1 MAPKTNPNKITS
13 LGAWTD
19 AFIVFAR
26 LSFTRHPTD
35 IKGILKYIKTIR
47 LGASRNPKA
56 SPLEFDKQF
65 LLKMSADST
74 ISWAFVDAELGFI
87 YLSNQFLTQQNQ
99 SNLKWHDC
107 NFKGSCS
114 RQHFLYLHSCIVTKA
129 TPPPKKKALLV
140 IAVITIS
147 QYHAYMNLVLDRHRY
162 GLTGISFVSVY
173 KKGKSVTLPQ
183 IL

>member
-47 LGASRNPKA
+47 LG
-56 SPLEFDKQF
+56 DKQF

-129 TPPPKKKALLV
+129 TPLPPPKKHCLSLQSLQLV
-140 IAVITIS
+140 NTM
-147 QYHAYMNLVLDRHRY
+147 H
-162 GLTGISFVSVY
+162 T
-173 KKGKSVTLPQ
+173 
-183 IL
+183 